1 MPKLKNTLARH
12 GFKWHRLLAWTGVIA
27 LFIFAGSAL
36 LHPLMVWTGPRA
48 VSFFPPQ
55 TALATNAFEKV
66 QSIARTHQLQEV
78 LVAKIVPGEQGPLF
92 QVTENHYKPRTY
104 YDLQTGEKL
113 DHHDQKQAVWLARYY
128 TGLKT
133 EKVIDI
139 KLQTEFSAAYP
150 WVNRLLPVYRVS
162 FDTPDNR
169 IAYIYTE
176 LGALAGHTND
186 WKTSLQ
192 ALFGL
197 LHTANWLDK
206 AEPVR
211 LGMMLILLV
220 SLTIVSISGII
231 LVLTVKK
238 RKILEKKRK
247 FHNIL
252 SYGIWLPLLA
262 LLGSGIYHLIYS
274 STAENNHG
282 IALGEPFSLAQLA
295 NAQTPVFSESV
306 ATVNEMSFVPS
317 GSQDLLMRVSIPA
330 GGEGQAISDVKRFS
344 GTPHEKKAFYIDIQT
359 GKRSGFTDRELS
371 EELARTHF
379 SIASETTLTSRKVT
393 HFGMG
398 YDFRNKR
405 LPVWEV
411 TLPPDIGGVAFMDPV
426 TGALV
431 DRNSAADAA
440 EIFSF
445 SMFHKWNFLMP
456 LTGMLV
462 RDLIVVLTLLTILV
476 TGITGLLM
484 LVKKNRARKTAKT
497 I

>member
-1 MPKLKNTLARH
+1 MPNFKNTLARH
-12 GFKWHRLLAWTGVIA
+12 GFKWHRLLAWTGVVA

-55 TALATNAFEKV
+55 TNLDTNAFEKI
-66 QSIARTHQLQEV
+66 QSIVRIHQLQNA
-78 LVAKIVPGEQGPLF
+78 LIAKIVPGEQGPLF
-92 QVTENHYKPRTY
+92 QVTENHNKPRTY
-104 YDLQTGEKL
+104 YSLKTGEKL
-113 DHHDQKQAVWLARYY
+113 DHHDRKQAIWLARYY
-128 TGLKT
+128 TGFKT

-139 KLQTEFSAAYP
+139 QLQTEFSAAYP
-150 WVNRLLPVYRVS
+150 WVNRLLPVYRIS

-211 LGMMLILLV
+211 LGVMLVLLI
-220 SLTIVSISGII
+220 SLTIVSVSGII
-231 LVLTVKK
+231 LVLTVKR
-238 RKILEKKRK
+238 RKVREKKRK
-247 FHNIL
+247 LHNFL

-262 LLGSGIYHLIYS
+262 LLGSGVYHLVYS
-274 STAENNHG
+274 STAESNHG
-282 IALGEPFSLAQLA
+282 IALGQAFSLKQLA
-295 NAQTPVFSESV
+295 KVQNPVFSEE
-306 ATVNEMSFVPS
+306 AAAVNEMSFIPS
-317 GSQDLLMRVSIPA
+317 ADGDLLVRVSLPA
-330 GGEGQAISDVKRFS
+330 GKEGESLSEIKRFA
-344 GTPHEKKAFYIDIQT
+344 GTSHEKSAFYIDTQT
-359 GKRSGFTDRELS
+359 GRHSEFTDRKFAED
-371 EELARTHF
+371 LARAHF
-379 SIASETTLTSRKVT
+379 SIYPETVLTSRKVT

-426 TGALV
+426 TGVLV

-456 LTGMLV
+456 LTGMLA

-476 TGITGLLM
+476 TGVTGLLM
-484 LVKKNRARKTAKT
+484 LVRKNKARKTAKAF
-497 I
+497 